1 MLTATH
7 STCNK
12 TIEMKS
18 LFFLTVLFCATAS
31 AKAQLPPVRT
41 SDPSGIQTEK
51 ANTTTVPLRKADNL
65 SNTSNLSARTI
76 AGTSTASKVPLR
88 STGPEATTVVEE
100 KVPLRSTDPA
110 ANAAGGAQEKADAS
124 RKLLFPSQRAAG
136 DSTKTSM

>member
-88 STGPEATTVVEE
+88 STGPEATTVVAE

-110 ANAAGGAQEKADAS
+110 ANAAGGAQEKADGS
-124 RKLLFPSQRAAG
+124 KKVVLPSQRAAG

>member
-51 ANTTTVPLRKADNL
+51 AIATTVPLRKVDNL

>member
-51 ANTTTVPLRKADNL
+51 AIATTVPLRKVDNL

-110 ANAAGGAQEKADAS
+110 ANAAGGAQEKADGS
-124 RKLLFPSQRAAG
+124 KKVVLPSLRAAG